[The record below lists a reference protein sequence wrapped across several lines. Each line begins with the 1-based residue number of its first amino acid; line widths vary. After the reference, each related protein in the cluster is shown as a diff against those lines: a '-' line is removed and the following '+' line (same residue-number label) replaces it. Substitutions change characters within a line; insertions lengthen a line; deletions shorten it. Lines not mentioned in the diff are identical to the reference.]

1 MLLDSLLDDV
11 AVTVPSA
18 ATEVEVDSEAE
29 AVVEASA
36 ETLVDV
42 VVVAVVAL
50 ASAAGVSWAM
60 EISGATPR
68 AATKPAAAMMRTE
81 AFMVITFSV
90 GEELLGL
97 MEFCIILYKI
107 LNAEASRRGG
117 VAFDKRENSVRLGR
131 KFVASEVYL

>member
-1 MLLDSLLDDV
+1 VLLDSLLEDV

-36 ETLVDV
+36 ETLVE
-42 VVVAVVAL
+42 VVAVVAL

-81 AFMVITFSV
+81 AFMGNYFLCRGGITWVDGVLYNFIQNLDRRSFSS
-90 GEELLGL
+90 GEGLLSTSV
-97 MEFCIILYKI
+97 KI
-107 LNAEASRRGG
+107 L
-117 VAFDKRENSVRLGR
+117 
-131 KFVASEVYL
+131 